1 MELVERYLQ
10 AVNGYLPKPQAA
22 DIIAELKDSLL
33 SQIEERESALGRAL
47 TEAEQQA
54 LLKQSGH
61 PLLVAGRY
69 LPQQHLIGPS
79 VFPLWWYSQRLMLT
93 IIGIVYGVLAGI
105 DMVSSHNPVQSLMQA
120 AFGYAGTALV
130 YMAIIT
136 LLFWLFERY
145 QVRLGF
151 LDNWQPAKLAPVKDR
166 LHIKRSEALFELV
179 VGVLFLFWWCGW
191 LKFPA
196 LFIHDDA
203 VVPFQLASA
212 WTPYWW
218 PILALGIADVVLAG
232 INLLRPYWSR
242 DRLLLHILLNVI
254 GIGLSYAL
262 FQHDVLVT
270 VAAAGVQA
278 GVDTLEI
285 GRYGNVAVL
294 LNKLV
299 HGVLVVLMLVYVIE
313 MIADIRRLLRYLQR

>member
-10 AVNGYLPKPQAA
+10 AVSGYLPKPQAA

-61 PLLVAGRY
+61 PMLVAGRY

-79 VFPLWWYSQRLMLT
+79 VFPLWWYSLRLVLT
-93 IIGIVYGVLAGI
+93 IVGLVYGVLAGI
-105 DMVSSHNPVQSLMQA
+105 DMISSGNPVQSLIQA

-130 YMAIIT
+130 YMAAVT

-151 LDNWQPAKLAPVKDR
+151 LDNWQPGKLAPVKAR
-166 LHIKRSEALFELV
+166 WQIKRSDSLFELV
-179 VGVLFLFWWCGW
+179 VAVLFILWWCGG

-196 LFIHDDA
+196 LFYHHGEAI
-203 VVPFQLASA
+203 PFALSPA

-218 PILALGIADVVLAG
+218 PILALSVADLMLAG
-232 INLLRPYWSR
+232 FNFLRPYWSR
-242 DRLLLHILLNVI
+242 ERLVLHILLNLI
-254 GIGLSYAL
+254 GIVLAYVL
-262 FQHDVLVT
+262 FQQAELIT
-270 VAAAGVQA
+270 VADVSVNIRQYDKA
-278 GVDTLEI
+278 D
-285 GRYGNVAVL
+285 VL

-299 HGVLVVLMLVYVIE
+299 HGVLVVLMLVNALEIVG
-313 MIADIRRLLRYLQR
+313 DGRRLWRR